1 MNKFIILT
9 TLALLAT
16 GLMADKCTVNVPANL
31 STPSDQPAPDAP
43 ASEPAK

>member
-16 GLMADKCTVNVPANL
+16 GLMASKCEISAPLLTTPA
-31 STPSDQPAPDAP
+31 DQPAPDAP